1 MYGVNGGVN
10 FPNNY
15 YGKNTKSHGVHDQN
29 KAPETKTHG
38 RKDEI
43 LFSSANRKGNGVA
56 GLSDEAKSLLAELKE
71 KYKSYDFMIADYET
85 DEEADQLLSQG
96 KGEYNVLITPDLL
109 EKMASDKSERAKYE
123 DIIAGASEKFGEIED
138 NLTKDGKS
146 VIDKLGFT
154 VKEDGTVDYY
164 AKLINDVTHNSHSV
178 KSSLTKELSRMV
190 NQYAETLATMRKDLE
205 NKREEEFKV
214 EKNPNEVEDPYH
226 LSEGAKAVLREL
238 NEKYEGYDFIVG
250 KWKTDEE
257 ASRVLSYGMGKVA
270 NALIDPDLLEKMAA
284 DPSEKA
290 KIMGVLDNAKNDL
303 DKVENSLSKDGKSI
317 IDKLGFTVKN
327 DGTVDYYAKLV
338 NGVTHNNSKSIKA
351 SLANELSSMVNK
363 IAENRAKA
371 IEEAK
376 KRHEDLKVE
385 KNPNEVKDPYNLSE
399 GAKAVLRELIEKYEG
414 YDFIVGKWKTD
425 EEASRVLSYGMGRD
439 GNVLI
444 NPDLLEKMA
453 ADESVKAKYMGIID
467 EAASNLDKA
476 EKELSEDGRSI
487 VEKLGLTIGADGSVS
502 YFAKL
507 VGGVTTDDGGDY
519 IKCSIIEDF
528 TKSLEAIAKTRE
540 KVLENRDKTD
550 KPKLDT
556 PKEKKEKAEKSVMPP
571 KSFEKYEKEKKPY
584 STEEDFGN
592 LPPESFKKYQSEAD
606 AHAGDKGDTMN
617 FSV

>member
-1 MYGVNGGVN
+1 MYGVNSSVN

-15 YGKNTKSHGVHDQN
+15 YGKNTKSQGAHDQH
-29 KAPETKTHG
+29 KTPETKTPG

-43 LFSSANRKGNGVA
+43 LFSAANRKGNNGVS
-56 GLSDEAKSLLAELKE
+56 GLSDEAKNLLAELRE
-71 KYKSYDFMIADYET
+71 KYKGYDFMVADYET
-85 DEEADQLLSQG
+85 DEEAEQILSQG

-123 DIIAGASEKFGEIED
+123 DIIAGASEQFSEIEK

-146 VIDKLGFT
+146 
-154 VKEDGTVDYY
+154 
-164 AKLINDVTHNSHSV
+164 
-178 KSSLTKELSRMV
+178 
-190 NQYAETLATMRKDLE
+190 
-205 NKREEEFKV
+205 
-214 EKNPNEVEDPYH
+214 
-226 LSEGAKAVLREL
+226 
-238 NEKYEGYDFIVG
+238 IV
-250 KWKTDEE
+250 
-257 ASRVLSYGMGKVA
+257 
-270 NALIDPDLLEKMAA
+270 
-284 DPSEKA
+284 
-290 KIMGVLDNAKNDL
+290 
-303 DKVENSLSKDGKSI
+303 
-317 IDKLGFTVKN
+317 DKLGFTVKN
-327 DGTVDYYAKLV
+327 DGTVDYYAKLI
-338 NGVTHNNSKSIKA
+338 NGVTHNNSKSVKA
-351 SLANELSSMVNK
+351 SLADELSSMVNK

-376 KRHEDLKVE
+376 KKHEDIKVE
-385 KNPNEVKDPYNLSE
+385 KNYNDIEDPNKLSD
-399 GAKAVLRELIEKYEG
+399 KARDVLYELMEKYEG
-414 YDFIVGKWKTD
+414 YDFIVGNWKTD
-425 EEASRVLSYGMGRD
+425 EEASRVLSYGRGRD

-444 NPDLLEKMA
+444 SPDLLEKMA

-476 EKELSEDGRSI
+476 EKELSEDGRSV
-487 VEKLGLTIGADGSVS
+487 VEKLGLTIGADGSVT

-540 KVLENRDKTD
+540 KVLANRDKTD

-571 KSFEKYEKEKKPY
+571 KSFEKYEREKKPY

-606 AHAGDKGDTMN
+606 AHTGDKGDTMN
-617 FSV
+617 FKV

>member
-1 MYGVNGGVN
+1 
-10 FPNNY
+10 
-15 YGKNTKSHGVHDQN
+15 
-29 KAPETKTHG
+29 
-38 RKDEI
+38 
-43 LFSSANRKGNGVA
+43 
-56 GLSDEAKSLLAELKE
+56 
-71 KYKSYDFMIADYET
+71 YET

-96 KGEYNVLITPDLL
+96 RGEYNVLITPDLL

-123 DIIAGASEKFGEIED
+123 DIIAGASEKFGEIEK

-146 VIDKLGFT
+146 
-154 VKEDGTVDYY
+154 
-164 AKLINDVTHNSHSV
+164 
-178 KSSLTKELSRMV
+178 
-190 NQYAETLATMRKDLE
+190 
-205 NKREEEFKV
+205 
-214 EKNPNEVEDPYH
+214 
-226 LSEGAKAVLREL
+226 
-238 NEKYEGYDFIVG
+238 IV
-250 KWKTDEE
+250 
-257 ASRVLSYGMGKVA
+257 
-270 NALIDPDLLEKMAA
+270 
-284 DPSEKA
+284 
-290 KIMGVLDNAKNDL
+290 
-303 DKVENSLSKDGKSI
+303 
-317 IDKLGFTVKN
+317 DKLGFTVKN
-327 DGTVDYYAKLV
+327 DGTVDYYAKLI
-338 NGVTHNNSKSIKA
+338 NGVTHNNSKSVKA
-351 SLANELSSMVNK
+351 SLADELSSMVNK

-376 KRHEDLKVE
+376 KKHEDIKVE

-414 YDFIVGKWKTD
+414 YDFIVGKWETD

-444 NPDLLEKMA
+444 NPDLLEEMA

-476 EKELSEDGRSI
+476 EKSLSEDGRSV

-507 VGGVTTDDGGDY
+507 VSGVTTDDGGDY

-528 TKSLEAIAKTRE
+528 TKSLEAIAKTRQ

-550 KPKLDT
+550 QAKLDT
-556 PKEKKEKAEKSVMPP
+556 PEEKKEKVEKSVMPP

-606 AHAGDKGDTMN
+606 ANAGDKGDTMN

>member
-1 MYGVNGGVN
+1 MYGVNSGVN
-10 FPNNY
+10 FPNYN
-15 YGKNTKSHGVHDQN
+15 YGKNAKSQGAHDQH
-29 KAPETKTHG
+29 KSPETKASG

-43 LFSSANRKGNGVA
+43 LFSAANRKGNNAVS
-56 GLSDEAKSLLAELKE
+56 GLSDEAKNLLAELRE
-71 KYKSYDFMIADYET
+71 KYKGYDFMVADYET

-96 KGEYNVLITPDLL
+96 RGEYNVLITPDLL

-123 DIIAGASEKFGEIED
+123 DIIAGASEQFSEIEK

-146 VIDKLGFT
+146 
-154 VKEDGTVDYY
+154 
-164 AKLINDVTHNSHSV
+164 
-178 KSSLTKELSRMV
+178 
-190 NQYAETLATMRKDLE
+190 
-205 NKREEEFKV
+205 
-214 EKNPNEVEDPYH
+214 
-226 LSEGAKAVLREL
+226 
-238 NEKYEGYDFIVG
+238 IV
-250 KWKTDEE
+250 
-257 ASRVLSYGMGKVA
+257 
-270 NALIDPDLLEKMAA
+270 
-284 DPSEKA
+284 
-290 KIMGVLDNAKNDL
+290 
-303 DKVENSLSKDGKSI
+303 
-317 IDKLGFTVKN
+317 DKLGFTVKN
-327 DGTVDYYAKLV
+327 DGTVDYYAKLID
-338 NGVTHNNSKSIKA
+338 GVTHNNSKSVKA
-351 SLANELSSMVNK
+351 SLADELSSMVNK

-376 KRHEDLKVE
+376 KKHEDIKVE
-385 KNPNEVKDPYNLSE
+385 KNRNDIADPNKLSD
-399 GAKAVLRELIEKYEG
+399 KARDVLYELMDKYKG
-414 YDFIVGKWKTD
+414 YDFIVGNWETD
-425 EEASRVLSYGMGRD
+425 EEASRVLSYGKGRD

-444 NPDLLEKMA
+444 SPELLEKMA

-507 VGGVTTDDGGDY
+507 VGGVTTDDGGNY

-540 KVLENRDKTD
+540 KVLENREKTE

-556 PKEKKEKAEKSVMPP
+556 PKEKKEKVEKSVMPP

-606 AHAGDKGDTMN
+606 TDAGDKGDTMN